1 MPNLKVKSN
10 LEEIR
15 KYKDIDDY
23 MFNLKEKICQA
34 ETMLSMLIW
43 KCLCITLIVNTLI
56 LDLLQKIIDDKPL
69 NPYAIC

>member
-43 KCLCITLIVNTLI
+43 ICLCLI
-56 LDLLQKIIDDKPL
+56 L
-69 NPYAIC
+69 